1 MQVVKSVPG
10 VRSLKSI
17 TTAAASARVLDLH
30 GMAGEISG
38 ELDYAEKP
46 MFQHPILNR
55 TIIVKHNV
63 RSSEEDRLAPRR
75 FNATKVIFPFDPADL
90 NLGGQYLFVEQAD
103 FVAVLTRHL
112 DYGELDP
119 ARDIAVLRVLDRLP
133 TLDPFLIREILAQQ
147 HIEVAR
153 CYYRFS
159 KADREEML
167 GFVSRE
173 IAALIQLCFGEA
185 DGNAQRARRLSQIL
199 LADQDSLEL
208 EPLRSTL
215 RMDADEFSEA
225 MFAWKAFLYYRWR
238 SQALT
243 PELRATVR
251 ALSNIRQRQFE
262 RDELSFVMAARRLLE
277 RTIATALQEVN
288 FRLQAYDRAFGSLT
302 NRDNPDSFRHFLIH
316 GSNLFVELGERIGR
330 LDQIVSFWGDRFG
343 HERVAAMA
351 PDDVLEGMR
360 DLLHALSIWPAGIDD
375 DRDEVAA
382 PKRSYDPF
390 DEELARLIP

>member
-1 MQVVKSVPG
+1 MQVLKAVPG
-10 VRSLKSI
+10 VRSLSSI
-17 TTAAASARVLDLH
+17 TAAASSARVLDLH
-30 GMAGEISG
+30 ALASEVSG
-38 ELDYAEKP
+38 EVDYAEKP

-75 FNATKVIFPFDPADL
+75 FNATKVIFPFDPGDL
-90 NLGGQYLFVEQAD
+90 NLGGQYLFVEQSD
-103 FVAVLTRHL
+103 FVTVLTRHL
-112 DYGELDP
+112 DYGDLDP

-147 HIEVAR
+147 KMEVAR

-159 KADREEML
+159 KSDRAEML
-167 GFVSRE
+167 GFVARE

-185 DGNAQRARRLSQIL
+185 EGNAQRARRLSQIL

-215 RMDADEFSEA
+215 RMDSDEFSEA

-238 SQALT
+238 AQALA
-243 PELRATVR
+243 PQLKATMR
-251 ALSNIRQRQFE
+251 ALANIRQRQFE
-262 RDELSFVMAARRLLE
+262 RDELSFVMAARQLLE
-277 RTIATALQEVN
+277 RTIATALQEVS
-288 FRLQAYDRAFGSLT
+288 FRLKAYDRAFGSLT

-316 GSNLFVELGERIGR
+316 GSNLFIEIGERIGR
-330 LDQIVSFWGDRFG
+330 LDQIVGFWGDRFG
-343 HERVAAMA
+343 QERVSALA

-360 DLLHALSIWPAGIDD
+360 DLLHALSIWPAGIED
-375 DRDEVAA
+375 DRDGHAA
-382 PKRSYDPF
+382 PRRDYDPF
-390 DEELARLIP
+390 DEEFARLIP